1 VAGRV
6 GRRGTTSPENGV
18 SDRTFLIALLAIFG
32 TFVILDAVELRRGAW
47 RGKADRPSG
56 EAFGFLLLMLVV
68 YGLIQTGGLSLVP
81 STDRMMEAI
90 RSTLSGW
97 LGRPVTSEPIRGVS
111 LVMLSA
117 VLFYV
122 SGLWDYL
129 LHRFFGHSRRF
140 FFVHE
145 YHHLPSQVNVIMP
158 GLAMRPFVVVTS
170 FTATVATVLSAYAI
184 LLVSGLPLWDLA
196 PLKVLLLVQAILL
209 CASHSCFMRRWWF
222 VHHGMKWLAL
232 TTPQEHLLHH
242 TTDLQGNYGNF
253 TVLWDRVFG
262 TYLDPMKS
270 EYQNHPLGLPYD
282 QDFVGTLTGG
292 AVKLPLSVRRR
303 FEVGRFCNIDERGGP
318 AHAEARRTSG
328 GAEERRTAIAGD

>member
-1 VAGRV
+1 M
-6 GRRGTTSPENGV
+6 

-32 TFVILDAVELRRGAW
+32 TFVVLDGVELRRVSW
-47 RGKADRPSG
+47 IGKAGRPSG
-56 EAFGFLLLMLVV
+56 EAFGFLLIMLVL

-81 STDRMMEAI
+81 STDRMMATI
-90 RSTLSGW
+90 RATLASW
-97 LGRPVTSEPIRGVS
+97 LGEPEAAEPIRGVW

-170 FTATVATVLSAYAI
+170 FPATVATVFSAYAI
-184 LLVSGLPLWDLA
+184 LLMFGLPLWDLA
-196 PLKVLLLVQAILL
+196 PLKILVLVQAVLL
-209 CASHSCFMRRWWF
+209 CASHSCFMRRWWWI
-222 VHHGMKWLAL
+222 HHGMKWLAL

-242 TTDLQGNYGNF
+242 TTTLRGNYGNF

-262 TYLDPMKS
+262 TYLDPLRA
-270 EYQNHPLGLPYD
+270 EHRDQPLGLPYD
-282 QDFVGTLTGG
+282 QDFVGTLTVGR
-292 AVKLPLSVRRR
+292 VKLPGPLRER
-303 FEVGRFCNIDERGGP
+303 FEVARFCNLDEHGKPVSR
-318 AHAEARRTSG
+318 G
-328 GAEERRTAIAGD
+328 GAEKDRGAESRL